1 MSTPRTPGQSPER
14 REKRRQA
21 TLAVRPWV
29 HSTGPRTEA
38 GKQRSSENGRATQ
51 TAEMSIRQIRA
62 EVAAAM
68 ALAQQM
74 ATTRDEIDR
83 LLLQA
88 KRQGKRR

>member
-1 MSTPRTPGQSPER
+1 
-14 REKRRQA
+14 
-21 TLAVRPWV
+21 
-29 HSTGPRTEA
+29 
-38 GKQRSSENGRATQ
+38 
-51 TAEMSIRQIRA
+51 MSIRQIRA